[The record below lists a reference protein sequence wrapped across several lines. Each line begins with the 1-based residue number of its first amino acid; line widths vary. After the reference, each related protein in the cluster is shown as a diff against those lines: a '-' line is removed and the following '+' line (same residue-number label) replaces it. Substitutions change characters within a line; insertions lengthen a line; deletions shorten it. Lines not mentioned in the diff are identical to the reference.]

1 MVLKVKVNI
10 FAAPEHQ
17 SIKMYG
23 VEHISETWERQDR
36 ETRSSWVT
44 SVSAHGSSCPAG
56 RVEEKYFSTCQ

>member
-10 FAAPEHQ
+10 FAVPKRQ

-23 VEHISETWERQDR
+23 VEHSSETWEKQHR

-44 SVSAHGSSCPAG
+44 SDNADLSSCPAG
-56 RVEEKYFSTCQ
+56 RVEEKYFGTCP